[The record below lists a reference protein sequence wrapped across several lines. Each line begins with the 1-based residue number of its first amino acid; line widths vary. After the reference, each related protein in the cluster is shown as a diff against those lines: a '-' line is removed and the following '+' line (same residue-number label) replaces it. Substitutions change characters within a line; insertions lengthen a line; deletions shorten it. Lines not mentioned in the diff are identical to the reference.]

1 MGENISIF
9 LKFVLMFFEKL
20 QECFRLVGW
29 TFEAD
34 FLLNKNQV
42 KESEI
47 PIEYQ

>member
-20 QECFRLVGW
+20 QECFRFVGW

-34 FLLNKNQV
+34 FF
-42 KESEI
+42 
-47 PIEYQ
+47 IE